1 MCMEQDSVDI
11 LQSGLIEHYMQQSDE
26 LEETSLTRFAAW
38 YAFQSSKRICKTNPN
53 FEDENVESEGT
64 SLVDNPKYFQS
75 KIRVSLYLGVKLR
88 LSSFNDIILY
98 RTKLTFIENSFCFC

>member
-1 MCMEQDSVDI
+1 MDMEQDSVDI

-26 LEETSLTRFAAW
+26 LEETCLARFASS
-38 YAFQSSKRICKTNPN
+38 YEFQSSKRICKTNPD

-75 KIRVSLYLGVKLR
+75 KIGVSLYLGVKLR
-88 LSSFNDIILY
+88 LSSFKDIILY